1 MADRHGEM
9 EAEALRRL
17 QCCIPGASRN
27 SPLQSPYRP
36 GISDP
41 GHSVY
46 TRRRSLSA
54 QGGVGRG
61 AGVGRGLG
69 VGVGLPEGVVVA
81 VGVAVVVGLGVG
93 VSHGTNS
100 CASSTNIPVRSPNP
114 SSCAKN
120 STRTVCP
127 AKGVMSTVWLTHAS
141 VSRH

>member
-27 SPLQSPYRP
+27 SPLQSPYRA

-41 GHSVY
+41 GDSVY

-54 QGGVGRG
+54 QG
-61 AGVGRGLG
+61 GVGRGLG

-127 AKGVMSTVWLTHAS
+127 AKGVMFTVSLTHAS